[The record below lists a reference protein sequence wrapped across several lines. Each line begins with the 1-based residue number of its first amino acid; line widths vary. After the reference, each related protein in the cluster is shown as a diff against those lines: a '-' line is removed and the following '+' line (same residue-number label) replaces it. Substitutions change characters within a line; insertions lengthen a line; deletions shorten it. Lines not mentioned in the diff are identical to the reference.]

1 MRFRAQ
7 TVSLVLLLVNF
18 GCSPVV
24 DPADVQT
31 SCAHTFEDKAFAHHV
46 IGFYPAYKHGAL
58 PISKIRWD
66 MLTHVIYAFAIPR
79 ADGSLD
85 TSKLTQVGALV
96 SAAHAHGVQVYVS
109 VGGGG
114 SSEGFPALA
123 ANDNT
128 RRVFVETVRQYL
140 ETHCLDGVDID
151 WEYWTKNNASVP
163 LASEKASLVA
173 LLQDLRTAL
182 DGPKISLDV
191 YPGDWFGRHYEDIHP
206 LVDHVHVM
214 GYDFSGPWSASGP
227 HSSFEQAIG
236 SGSSASSTGLAY
248 WTNYRRW
255 PKNKIVLGLPFYG
268 RDFDTQGGAGIS
280 YKDIVTLYSDA
291 PDMDRVANI
300 YYNGV
305 QTITKKTRYV
315 IDNGFAGVM
324 VWEIAQDTEDP
335 ATSLLHAID
344 RVANP

>member
-1 MRFRAQ
+1 MQFRAQ
-7 TVSLVLLLVNF
+7 AFSIVLLLAYF

-24 DPADVQT
+24 DPEVEP
-31 SCAHTFEDKAFAHHV
+31 SCAGTFEGKTFAHHV
-46 IGFYPAYKHGAL
+46 IGFYPAYRHDVT
-58 PISKIRWD
+58 PISQIRWD
-66 MLTHVIYAFAIPR
+66 MLTRVIYAFAIPR

-85 TSKLTQVGALV
+85 TSRLTQVGTLV
-96 SAAHAHGVQVYVS
+96 STAHAHGVEVYVS

-114 SSEGFPALA
+114 SSEGLTALA
-123 ANDNT
+123 ANDDT
-128 RRVFVETVRQYL
+128 RRVFVETVGQYL

-151 WEYWTKNNASVP
+151 WEHWTKDNANMPVP
-163 LASEKASLVA
+163 SEKASLVS
-173 LLQDLRTAL
+173 LLQDLRAAL

-191 YPGDWFGRHYEDIHP
+191 YPGDWFGRHYEDVHP

-214 GYDFSGPWSASGP
+214 SYDFSGPWSAPGP

-248 WTNYRRW
+248 WTNYRGW
-255 PKNKIVLGLPFYG
+255 PKNKLVLGVPFYG
-268 RDFDTQGGAGIS
+268 RDFDDRGGAGIT
-280 YKDIVTLYSDA
+280 YRDIVALHSDA

-305 QTITKKTRYV
+305 QTITNKARYA
-315 IDNGFAGVM
+315 IDNGFPGVM
-324 VWEIAQDTEDP
+324 IWEIAQDTEDP

-344 RVANP
+344 AVANP